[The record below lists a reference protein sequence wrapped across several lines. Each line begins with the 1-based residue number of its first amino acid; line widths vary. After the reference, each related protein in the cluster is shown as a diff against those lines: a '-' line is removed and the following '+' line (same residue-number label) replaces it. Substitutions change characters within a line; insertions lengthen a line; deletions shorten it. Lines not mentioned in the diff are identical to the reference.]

1 MRTRLALRPEQP
13 GAKQLLVQY
22 GNRLLCVRYRYN
34 EQQKK
39 RFKIVELIVEESDWK
54 PDACQRGAESLVRVR
69 VAWPEVEMRR
79 QVKGVGGKWNP
90 QQGVW
95 ELRYDR
101 VIVLGLEERILGN
114 NESI

>member
-1 MRTRLALRPEQP
+1 MRTRLTLRPEQR
-13 GAKQLLVQY
+13 GAKQLLAQY
-22 GNRLLCVRYRYN
+22 GNRLVCVRYRYD

-39 RFKIVELIVEESDWK
+39 RFKTVELIVEESDWK
-54 PDACQRGAESLVRVR
+54 PDACQRGAESLVHVR

-79 QVKGVGGKWNP
+79 QVKGAGGKWNP

-101 VIVLGLEERILGN
+101 VIALGLEERIVGD